1 MALSKGFR
9 PSRLLCSF
17 SNSLKTSSTQ
27 FNHHQA
33 SNSDRFQNNQKDDQN
48 ENGHYTNWKD
58 ACKVATAIGLT
69 GFAIS
74 YAFPNAEVLA
84 EEHNIDQEIV
94 DKENR

>member
-9 PSRLLCSF
+9 QSRVLCSF
-17 SNSLKTSSTQ
+17 SNSLKTSPTQ
-27 FNHHQA
+27 FAHHQA

-48 ENGHYTNWKD
+48 ENGHFSNWKD
-58 ACKVATAIGLT
+58 ACKLATAIGLT

-74 YAFPNAEVLA
+74 YAFPKADILA

-94 DKENR
+94 DKGNR